1 MVSPNRT
8 TPAAQQDEPNRENQ
22 PTEPQRKTLRQEVE
36 GTITTQAEK
45 EVQEKQTG
53 SSRLST
59 SSEDSDSSSGHSGRI
74 PQSAKS
80 TRSRSLS
87 RTIFEVRDG
96 IENRRDLEIGPQ
108 PESEKTTTS
117 KAARDPNLV
126 AWDGPNDPG
135 NPKRWS
141 MRRKWAAVFCVSC
154 FTLLS
159 PVSSS
164 MVAPA
169 LEAIGSELNI
179 TSSFEQALVLSIFV
193 LAYAIGPLAWGPL
206 SELYGRVIVLQLTN
220 LLYMCFNL
228 GCGLA
233 RTKGQLIAFR
243 FFAGLGGSAPLA
255 IGGGVLADLFEA
267 EQRGKAISIYTLM
280 PMLGPAIG
288 PIAGGF
294 VTENTTW
301 RWIFYSTTILTAVIQ
316 SIGIFVLQE
325 TYAPVLLTRRK
336 DRLVKETGN
345 AALHTEFDHPDRTMA
360 RTLSIAFTRPFRLLG
375 TQPLVQF
382 LALYMMYLYGLMYL
396 VLSTFPALWTGEY
409 GQSVGI
415 SGLNYVSLGLGFFI
429 GAQTAAPMQDRIYAA
444 LKRRYVPDG
453 GPGRPEFRVPM
464 MIPGALLVP
473 AGLLIYGWTAQS
485 HAHWIAP
492 NIGAV
497 IFSGGVIVGFQCI
510 QGYLVDT
517 YSKYAASAVAA
528 ATVLRS
534 LAGFGFPLFAPS
546 MYHKLGYGWGNSV
559 LALVGVAIG
568 WPGPLL
574 LWKYGPVL
582 RKKSQYAAG

>member
-1 MVSPNRT
+1 MEDTNK
-8 TPAAQQDEPNRENQ
+8 TPPGTQRHEDQ
-22 PTEPQRKTLRQEVE
+22 PAKPQRRTLRQEVE
-36 GTITTQAEK
+36 ETIVAPADK
-45 EVQEKQTG
+45 EGKEKQTD

-59 SSEDSDSSSGHSGRI
+59 SSEASDSSSGHSGRVL
-74 PQSAKS
+74 QSTGSA
-80 TRSRSLS
+80 RSRSLS
-87 RTIFEVRDG
+87 RTISEVRDG
-96 IENRRDLEIGPQ
+96 IENRRDLELNPQ
-108 PESEKTTTS
+108 SESEKTPASRTP
-117 KAARDPNLV
+117 RDPNLV

-135 NPKRWS
+135 NPKQWS
-141 MRRKWAAVFCVSC
+141 LRRKWAAVFCVSC

-169 LEAIGSELNI
+169 LEVIGSELNI

-193 LAYAIGPLAWGPL
+193 LAYAVGPLAWGPL
-206 SELYGRVIVLQLTN
+206 SEIYGRVIVLQLTN
-220 LLYMCFNL
+220 VLYMCFNL

-233 RTKGQLIAFR
+233 RTKGQIIAFR

-255 IGGGVLADLFEA
+255 IGGGVLGDLFEP
-267 EQRGKAISIYTLM
+267 EQRGQAISIYTLM

-294 VTENTTW
+294 ITQNTTW

-316 SIGIFVLQE
+316 SIGVFVLQE
-325 TYAPVLLTRRK
+325 TYAPVLLARMK
-336 DRLVKETGN
+336 NRLIKETGN
-345 AALHTEFDHPDRTMA
+345 TALHTEFDHPERTMA
-360 RTLSIAFTRPFRLLG
+360 RTLSIALTRPFRLLG

-415 SGLNYVSLGLGFFI
+415 GGLNYISLGLGFFVGAQI
-429 GAQTAAPMQDRIYAA
+429 GARMQDRLYAA

-473 AGLLIYGWTAQS
+473 AGLLVYGWTAQS
-485 HAHWIAP
+485 HTHWIAP

-497 IFSGGVIVGFQCI
+497 IFTSGVIVGFQCI

-517 YSKYAASAVAA
+517 YTKYAASAVAA

-546 MYHKLGYGWGNSV
+546 MYEKLGYGWGNSV
-559 LALVGVAIG
+559 LALIGVAIG

-574 LWKYGPVL
+574 LWKFGPAL

>member
-1 MVSPNRT
+1 MADTNKT
-8 TPAAQQDEPNRENQ
+8 TSATQYNEPNHDGQ
-22 PTEPQRKTLRQEVE
+22 SIKPHCKTLRQEVE
-36 GTITTQAEK
+36 GTLAAAAEK
-45 EVQEKQTG
+45 EVQEKQTD
-53 SSRLST
+53 SRLST
-59 SSEDSDSSSGHSGRI
+59 SSEGSDSSSGHSGHAL
-74 PQSAKS
+74 QSTRSA
-80 TRSRSLS
+80 RSRSLS
-87 RTIFEVRDG
+87 RTISEVRDG
-96 IENRRDLEIGPQ
+96 IENRRDLELGPQ
-108 PESEKTTTS
+108 PESEKTPTFKTP
-117 KAARDPNLV
+117 RDPNLV

-135 NPKRWS
+135 NPKQWS

-169 LEAIGSELNI
+169 LEAIGSEFNI
-179 TSSFEQALVLSIFV
+179 TSSFEKALVLSIFV

-206 SELYGRVIVLQLTN
+206 SEIYGRIVVLQLTN
-220 LLYMCFNL
+220 ILYMCFNL

-233 RTKGQLIAFR
+233 RTKGQIIAFR

-255 IGGGVLADLFEA
+255 IGGGVLADLFEP

-280 PMLGPAIG
+280 PMLGPAVG

-294 VTENTTW
+294 VTQNTTW

-316 SIGIFVLQE
+316 FIGIFVLQE

-336 DRLVKETGN
+336 NRLIEETGN
-345 AALHTEFDHPDRTMA
+345 AALHTEFDNPDRTMA
-360 RTLSIAFTRPFRLLG
+360 RTLSIALTRPFRLLI

-415 SGLNYVSLGLGFFI
+415 GGLNYISLGLGFFI

-485 HAHWIAP
+485 HTHWIAP

-497 IFSGGVIVGFQCI
+497 IFCIGVIVGFQCI

-517 YSKYAASAVAA
+517 YTRYAASAVAA

-546 MYHKLGYGWGNSV
+546 MYEKLGYGWGNSV
-559 LALVGVAIG
+559 LALMGVAIG

-574 LWKYGPVL
+574 LWKFGPTL

>member
-1 MVSPNRT
+1 MADTNNT
-8 TPAAQQDEPNRENQ
+8 TPATQHEPSHEDPPTKRE
-22 PTEPQRKTLRQEVE
+22 RKTLRQEVE
-36 GTITTQAEK
+36 GAITAPEEK
-45 EVQEKQTG
+45 GVQEKQTG
-53 SSRLST
+53 SSRLSI
-59 SSEDSDSSSGHSGRI
+59 SSESSDSSSGRSGRVL
-74 PQSAKS
+74 QSTRS

-87 RTIFEVRDG
+87 RTISEVRDG
-96 IENRRDLEIGPQ
+96 IANRRDLELAPQ
-108 PESEKTTTS
+108 SESEKTPTS
-117 KAARDPNLV
+117 RTPRDPNLV

-135 NPKRWS
+135 NPKQWS

-169 LEAIGSELNI
+169 LETIGSEFNI

-220 LLYMCFNL
+220 ILYMCFNL

-233 RTKGQLIAFR
+233 RTKGQIIAFR

-255 IGGGVLADLFEA
+255 IGGGVLADLFEP

-294 VTENTTW
+294 VTQNTTW

-316 SIGIFVLQE
+316 SIGVFVLQE

-336 DRLVKETGN
+336 NRLIKETGN
-345 AALHTEFDHPDRTMA
+345 AALHTAFDNPDRTMA
-360 RTLSIAFTRPFRLLG
+360 RTLGIAFTRPFRLLA

-396 VLSTFPALWTGEY
+396 VLSTFPSLWTGEY
-409 GQSVGI
+409 GQSIGI
-415 SGLNYVSLGLGFFI
+415 SGLNYISLGLGFFI
-429 GAQTAAPMQDRIYAA
+429 GAQTGAPLQDRIYAA

-464 MIPGALLVP
+464 MVPGALLVP
-473 AGLLIYGWTAQS
+473 VGLLIYGWTAQN
-485 HAHWIAP
+485 HTHWIAP

-497 IFSGGVIVGFQCI
+497 VFSAGTIIGFQCI
-510 QGYLVDT
+510 QGFLVDT
-517 YSKYAASAVAA
+517 YTKYAASAVAA

-546 MYHKLGYGWGNSV
+546 MYDKLGYGWGNSL
-559 LALVGVAIG
+559 LALLGVVIG

-574 LWKYGPVL
+574 LWKFGPTL

>member
-1 MVSPNRT
+1 MASTNKT
-8 TPAAQQDEPNRENQ
+8 TPATQQDEPNRENQ
-22 PTEPQRKTLRQEVE
+22 STGPRRKTLRQEVE

-59 SSEDSDSSSGHSGRI
+59 SSEDSDSSSEHSGRI

-87 RTIFEVRDG
+87 RTISEVRDG

-117 KAARDPNLV
+117 KTARDPNLV

-169 LEAIGSELNI
+169 LEAIGSEFNI

-206 SELYGRVIVLQLTN
+206 SELYGRIIVLQLTN

-233 RTKGQLIAFR
+233 RTKGQIITFR

-294 VTENTTW
+294 VTQNTTW

-316 SIGIFVLQE
+316 SIGVFVLQE
-325 TYAPVLLTRRK
+325 TYAPVLLARRK
-336 DRLVKETGN
+336 DRLIKETGN

-360 RTLSIAFTRPFRLLG
+360 RTLSIALTRPFRLLG

-415 SGLNYVSLGLGFFI
+415 SGLNYISLGLGFFI

-473 AGLLIYGWTAQS
+473 TGLLIYGWTAQN
-485 HAHWIAP
+485 HTHWIAP

-510 QGYLVDT
+510 QGYLVDSYT
-517 YSKYAASAVAA
+517 KYAASAVAA

-559 LALVGVAIG
+559 LALMGVAIG
-568 WPGPLL
+568 WPGPFL

>member
-1 MVSPNRT
+1 MAETNDT
-8 TPAAQQDEPNRENQ
+8 TRHDPHHEDQ
-22 PTEPQRKTLRQEVE
+22 PTSPQQTTLRQEVE
-36 GTITTQAEK
+36 RAIAKPAEK
-45 EVQEKQTG
+45 EVQEKHTD
-53 SSRLST
+53 SSRHST
-59 SSEDSDSSSGHSGRI
+59 SSEDSDSSSGHSERVL
-74 PQSAKS
+74 QSTRT

-87 RTIFEVRDG
+87 RTISEVRDG
-96 IENRRDLEIGPQ
+96 IENRRDLELGP
-108 PESEKTTTS
+108 PLGLEKTPTTRTP
-117 KAARDPNLV
+117 RDPNLV
-126 AWDGPNDPG
+126 TWDAPDDPG
-135 NPKRWS
+135 NPKQWS
-141 MRRKWAAVFCVSC
+141 MKRKWAAVFCISC

-169 LEAIGSELNI
+169 LEAIGSEFNI

-220 LLYMCFNL
+220 LFYMFFNL

-233 RTKGQLIAFR
+233 RTKSQIIAFR
-243 FFAGLGGSAPLA
+243 FLAGLGGSAPLA
-255 IGGGVLADLFEA
+255 IGGGVLGDLFEA
-267 EQRGKAISIYTLM
+267 EQRGKAISIYSLM
-280 PMLGPAIG
+280 PLLGPAIG

-294 VTENTTW
+294 VTQNTTW

-316 SIGIFVLQE
+316 SIGVFVLQE
-325 TYAPVLLTRRK
+325 TFAPVLLTRRK
-336 DRLVKETGN
+336 KRLIKETGN
-345 AALHTEFDHPDRTMA
+345 TALHTDFDHPDRTIA
-360 RTLSIAFTRPFRLLG
+360 RTLGIAFTRPFRLLG
-375 TQPLVQF
+375 TQPLVQC

-409 GQSVGI
+409 GESVGI
-415 SGLNYVSLGLGFFI
+415 SGLNYISLGLGFFI
-429 GAQTAAPMQDRIYAA
+429 GAQTCAPLQDRIYAA
-444 LKRRYVPDG
+444 LKRRYAPDG

-473 AGLLIYGWTAQS
+473 TGLLIYGWTAQ
-485 HAHWIAP
+485 HHTHWIGP

-497 IFSGGVIVGFQCI
+497 LFSAGVIIGFQCI
-510 QGYLVDT
+510 QGFLVDT
-517 YSKYAASAVAA
+517 YTKYAASAVAA

-546 MYHKLGYGWGNSV
+546 LYQKLDYGWGNTL
-559 LALVGVAIG
+559 LALLGVAIG

-574 LWKYGPVL
+574 LWKFGPRL